1 MQSVESRPKEY
12 NCNPTAP
19 EAQGTRQ
26 SGGRDCKRQRPF
38 LPQHQNKTFKGKDG
52 GGDENTSQGGGGKL
66 VSSLLALS
74 RDCPVLPCLSFSREP
89 PEPLVVPISSAPKI
103 WGYRSFWDQG
113 LRDGEWISWWSGLLR
128 QFSMEWIW
136 LLHSKIEHT
145 RNINLI
151 VFLHQGSKGDL
162 EWKKFSF

>member
-1 MQSVESRPKEY
+1 MESRPKEY

-26 SGGRDCKRQRPF
+26 SGGRDCKRQRPY

-52 GGDENTSQGGGGKL
+52 GGDDNNNPGWPGKARLQPISTEQGL
-66 VSSLLALS
+66 PYPALS
-74 RDCPVLPCLSFSREP
+74 LFFKGASRASSCTYKQCSQDLRLGTRD
-89 PEPLVVPISSAPKI
+89 
-103 WGYRSFWDQG
+103 

-136 LLHSKIEHT
+136 LLHGKIEHT
-145 RNINLI
+145 CNINLI
-151 VFLHQGSKGDL
+151 VCFSPPRFPGRFRV
-162 EWKKFSF
+162 EEFSF